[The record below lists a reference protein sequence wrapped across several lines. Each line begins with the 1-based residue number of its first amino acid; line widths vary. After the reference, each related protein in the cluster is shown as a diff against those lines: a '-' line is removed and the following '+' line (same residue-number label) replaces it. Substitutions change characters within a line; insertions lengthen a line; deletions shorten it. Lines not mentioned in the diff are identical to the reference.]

1 MFDGSE
7 AKFFAPPEKV
17 KRAKTDFFVLPPT
30 VAIPLRI
37 WIESYLPVYSN
48 KGVESVWINKD
59 RNAMSTYM
67 NIIISIRILLT
78 CMQGTEV

>member
-7 AKFFAPPEKV
+7 AQFFAPREKV

-30 VAIPLRI
+30 LAIPLRI

-48 KGVESVWINKD
+48 KEVESVWIKKD
-59 RNAMSTYM
+59 GNAMSTYI
-67 NIIISIRILLT
+67 NIIVSINILLT
-78 CMQGTEV
+78 LT